1 MCFKIA
7 GSTEEA
13 AVYQESLLSTVT
25 WVEKGIDPDPFLP
38 HHLFIA
44 FRNTLLH
51 REAVTKYRRAAAAWL
66 ADPKISV
73 TGKFLVHETPL

>member
-1 MCFKIA
+1 MCFKIP

-25 WVEKGIDPDPFLP
+25 WVEKDIDPDPCLP
-38 HHLFIA
+38 HDLFIA

-51 REAVTKYRRAAAAWL
+51 RKAVTKYRRAAAA
-66 ADPKISV
+66 
-73 TGKFLVHETPL
+73 